1 MYLSH
6 IPAKKYYLSA
16 FSATR
21 TNEESGREKNLIM
34 FQLQIYSVSDLTSDI
49 KRAVNSQFR
58 DILVEGEVS
67 NCKLYPSGHLYFT
80 LKDDNAMIKAVVFGY
95 ANKCNADIVK
105 DGTAVICK
113 GRVDVYEKRGEYRLL
128 VDIIEV
134 RGLGLLQLKFQMLKE
149 KLYKE
154 GLFASE
160 KKKSLPMLPQRI
172 GIVTS
177 PAGAAIRD
185 ILKIIFGKYGNMAV
199 EIYPV
204 KVQGDDACYEIA
216 EGIEYFNKIWK
227 VDVIIVG
234 RGGGSLEDL
243 APFNEEV
250 VARAIYSSHIPVISG
265 VGHEI
270 DFTIADFVADVRA
283 PTPTAA
289 ADMAVPSKS
298 ELSETLFNARN
309 DLGQGIRK
317 KIEKS
322 KFMLYENTMELREKK
337 DIFTSCRM
345 YMDELLNNLL
355 HGFSNYFRNQKTC
368 LDTMTQRLI
377 DLNPKSILKRGYS
390 ITMKRDTREVV
401 IDSSQVAGSE
411 ELSITLHKGTINVIV
426 SGK

>member
-1 MYLSH
+1 ML
-6 IPAKKYYLSA
+6 P
-16 FSATR
+16 
-21 TNEESGREKNLIM
+21 
-34 FQLQIYSVSDLTSDI
+34 FQVYTVSLLTYEI
-49 KRAVNSQFR
+49 KSIVSPRFR
-58 DILVEGEVS
+58 DVLVEGEVS
-67 NCKLYPSGHLYFT
+67 NAKLYPSGHFYFT
-80 LKDDNAMIKAVVFGY
+80 LKDDNAMIRAVVFNYSGRHPLG
-95 ANKCNADIVK
+95 AVK
-105 DGTAVICK
+105 DGAAVVCK
-113 GRVDVYEKRGEYRLL
+113 GRVDVYEKRGEYQLI
-128 VDIIEV
+128 VDMIET
-134 RGLGLLQLKFQMLKE
+134 RGVGLLQLKFQMLKE

-160 KKKSLPMLPQRI
+160 KKKPLSVLPQRI

-216 EGIEYFNKIWK
+216 EGIAYFNKAGE

-243 APFNEEV
+243 APFNEEM
-250 VARAIYSSHIPVISG
+250 VARAIYASHIPVVSG

-270 DFTIADFVADVRA
+270 DFTIADFAADVRA

-298 ELSETLFNARN
+298 ELSETLLNAKN
-309 DLGQGIRK
+309 ALEQGIRK

-322 KFMLYENTMELREKK
+322 KFLLYENTMELREKK
-337 DIFTSCRM
+337 DIFTSYRM
-345 YMDELLNNLL
+345 YLDELLNNLL
-355 HGFSNYFRNQKTC
+355 HGFSNYFRDQKTR
-368 LDTMTQRLI
+368 LDAMTQRLI

-390 ITMKRDTREVV
+390 ITMKKGTREVV
-401 IDSSQVAGSE
+401 IDSSRVTRGEALTVKLHRG
-411 ELSITLHKGTINVIV
+411 ELEVTVK
-426 SGK
+426 

>member
-1 MYLSH
+1 MLP
-6 IPAKKYYLSA
+6 I
-16 FSATR
+16 
-21 TNEESGREKNLIM
+21 
-34 FQLQIYSVSDLTSDI
+34 QIYTVSDLTADI
-49 KRAVNSQFR
+49 KRVINSRFR

-67 NCKLYPSGHLYFT
+67 NCKLYPSGHFYFT
-80 LKDDNAMIKAVVFGY
+80 LKDDNAMIKAVVFSY
-95 ANKCNADIVK
+95 ANRYPSDIVK

-128 VDIIEV
+128 VDMIEV

-154 GLFASE
+154 GLFDAG
-160 KKKSLPMLPQRI
+160 KKKPLPMLPQRI

-185 ILKIIFGKYGNMAV
+185 MLKIIFGKYGNMAV

-216 EGIEYFNKIWK
+216 EGIEYFNKTGE

-243 APFNEEV
+243 APFNEEM
-250 VARAIYSSHIPVISG
+250 VARAIYASNIPVVSG

-289 ADMAVPSKS
+289 ADIVLRDKN
-298 ELSETLFNARN
+298 ELSEVLFNAKN
-309 DLGQGIRK
+309 ALEQGMKK

-337 DIFTSCRM
+337 DIFTSYRM
-345 YMDELLNNLL
+345 YLDELLNNLL
-355 HGFSNYFRNQKTC
+355 HGFSNYFRDQKTR
-368 LDTMTQRLI
+368 LDAMTQRLT

-390 ITMKRDTREVV
+390 ITMKKDTSEVV
-401 IDSSQVAGSE
+401 IDSNQVAGGE
-411 ELSITLHKGTINVIV
+411 ELSITLHKGLLKAIV
-426 SGK
+426 QETEQKQR

>member
-1 MYLSH
+1 MLP
-6 IPAKKYYLSA
+6 I
-16 FSATR
+16 
-21 TNEESGREKNLIM
+21 
-34 FQLQIYSVSDLTSDI
+34 QIYSVSQLTSDI
-49 KRAVNSQFR
+49 KRVINSQFR
-58 DILVEGEVS
+58 DILVEGEIS
-67 NCKLYPSGHLYFT
+67 NLKLYPSGHLYFT
-80 LKDDNAMIKAVVFGY
+80 LKDDNAMIKAVVFNFY
-95 ANKCNADIVK
+95 NKYPTEMVQ

-128 VDIIEV
+128 VDMIEV

-154 GLFASE
+154 GLFAAE
-160 KKKSLPMLPQRI
+160 KKKPLPMLPQRI

-185 ILKIIFGKYGNMAV
+185 MLKIIFGKYGNMAV

-216 EGIEYFNKIWK
+216 EGIEYFNKTGE

-243 APFNEEV
+243 APFNEEM
-250 VARAIYSSHIPVISG
+250 VARAIYASHIPVVSG

-289 ADMAVPSKS
+289 ADMAVQSKN
-298 ELSETLFNARN
+298 ELSEALFNAKN
-309 DLGQGIRK
+309 ALEQGIRK

-337 DIFTSCRM
+337 DIFTSYRM
-345 YMDELLNNLL
+345 YLDELLNNLL
-355 HGFSNYFRNQKTC
+355 HGFSNYFRDQKTR
-368 LDTMTQRLI
+368 LETMAQRLT

-390 ITMKRDTREVV
+390 ITMKKDTREVV
-401 IDSSQVAGSE
+401 IDSNQVAGGE
-411 ELSITLHKGTINVIV
+411 ELSITLHKGLLKAIV
-426 SGK
+426 QETERKQR

>member
-1 MYLSH
+1 
-6 IPAKKYYLSA
+6 
-16 FSATR
+16 
-21 TNEESGREKNLIM
+21 M
-34 FQLQIYSVSDLTSDI
+34 FQFQIYSVSDLTSEI
-49 KRAVNSQFR
+49 KRSINSRFR
-58 DILVEGEVS
+58 DILVEGEIS
-67 NCKLYPSGHLYFT
+67 NLKLYPSGHLYFT

-95 ANKCNADIVK
+95 ANKYLTDTAK

-128 VDIIEV
+128 VDMIEV

-149 KLYKE
+149 KLYRE
-154 GLFASE
+154 GLFATE
-160 KKKSLPMLPQRI
+160 KKKPLPMLPQRI
-172 GIVTS
+172 GIITS

-185 ILKIIFGKYGNMAV
+185 MLKIIFGKYENMAV

-216 EGIEYFNKIWK
+216 EGIEHFNKTGK

-243 APFNEEV
+243 APFNEEM
-250 VARAIYSSHIPVISG
+250 VARAIYASHIPVISG

-289 ADMAVPSKS
+289 ADMAVQSKN
-298 ELSETLFNARN
+298 ELSEALSNTKNL
-309 DLGQGIRK
+309 LEQGIRK
-317 KIEKS
+317 KIEKA

-337 DIFTSCRM
+337 DTFTSYRM
-345 YMDELLNNLL
+345 YLDELLNNLI
-355 HGFSNYFRNQKTC
+355 HGFSNYFRDQKTR
-368 LDTMTQRLI
+368 LETMTQRLT

-390 ITMKRDTREVV
+390 ITMKKNTREVI
-401 IDSSQVAGSE
+401 IDSSQVANGE
-411 ELSITLHKGTINVIV
+411 ELSITLHKGAINVV
-426 SGK
+426 ANGE